1 MEQPK
6 RTNVQ
11 RPQNVRRRRKKRRA
25 PVKELA
31 ICAAIIFLAGFLLG
45 FLVRGAFLPK
55 EETPTETTTVPVQ
68 TTETVPQPPVPVEDW
83 RLVLVNA
90 QNKLPEGF
98 SVSLTKLPDGLEID
112 KRCYSDLQAM
122 LDACKAEGLY
132 PRLEAAYRT
141 EEQQSEQFEAK
152 IRELRD
158 QGMKPA
164 EAEQKAAQSVA
175 APGHSEHQLGL
186 AVDIA
191 DADAQLW
198 LMEHSW
204 EYGFLLRYPEGK
216 TAQTGFDYDP
226 GHYRYVGR
234 EVAAEMWEAGLC
246 LEEYLAQF
254 Q

>member
-1 MEQPK
+1 MDKTQ

-55 EETPTETTTVPVQ
+55 EETPTQTTTEPVQ
-68 TTETVPQPPVPVEDW
+68 TTQTPSPAPVTDW

-90 QNKLPEGF
+90 ENPLAEDF
-98 SVSLTKLPDGLEID
+98 TVSLTKLPDGLEID

-122 LDACKAEGLY
+122 LDACKDEGLY
-132 PRLEAAYRT
+132 PKLEAAYRT
-141 EEQQSEQFEAK
+141 AEQQSELFEARV
-152 IRELRD
+152 RELQE
-158 QGMKPA
+158 QGVKPA
-164 EAEQKAAQSVA
+164 EVEQKAALSVA
-175 APGHSEHQLGL
+175 APGCSEHQLGL

-191 DADAQLW
+191 DADAQAW

-204 EYGFLLRYPEGK
+204 EYGFLLRYPSDK
-216 TAQTGFDYDP
+216 TAQTGRDYDP

-234 EVAAEMWEAGLC
+234 EAAAEIWQAGLC